1 MSGAGMNTLEIAAV
15 PESLPEVLDFINARL
30 ARAGCESRLMTQI
43 DVAAEEIFVN
53 ISSYAYK
60 PETSSAW
67 IQVEK
72 QGNPPS
78 AVLRFSGQG
87 KPYNPLEK
95 PDPDLKLP
103 LRERKKGGLGIY
115 IVNQSMD
122 TAAYEYRDGQNVLTV
137 MKRIG

>member
-1 MSGAGMNTLEIAAV
+1 MNTLDVLTASEN
-15 PESLPEVLDFINARL
+15 LPKVLDFVNSHL
-30 ARAGCESRLMTQI
+30 ARAGCEARVMTQI

-53 ISSYAYK
+53 ISSYAYH
-60 PETSSAW
+60 PETGHAQ
-67 IQVEK
+67 IQVEIRE
-72 QGNPPS
+72 NPLT
-78 AVLRFSGQG
+78 AVLRFSDGG
-87 KPYNPLEK
+87 KPYDPLER
-95 PDPDLKLP
+95 PAPNLKLP